1 MEKSKQLKELFNS
14 NHKNIKI
21 KINKLIKNNKQLSPN
36 KFLENFNYNTMYH
49 DNKEKLNDFD
59 YIQNKEKKRLKNL
72 SLEITNFS
80 NLYLKYKNFTNYFTE
95 KKINH
100 YKIHKKEK
108 RLNYN
113 KYKKENNNENFYK
126 ENNNKIIDDDIN
138 LFNKSPLLL
147 NDKELFDYY
156 KNKKDILYK
165 NSDKNLEYIEKINEM
180 LNENEKNNFIRYE
193 NNIKKMDKVINI
205 SKKKLFKENENISK
219 YNKEITKLI
228 KHQNNYILKNN
239 TSRNKF
245 YNNQKN
251 YFKELE
257 NKNNNLNKKI
267 FFSYDDINIVDNL
280 IITYDKNTGKI
291 NNVTEIYEKIKKM
304 KLNKFFNINK
314 PKLINN
320 NIKNINEL
328 NQIENIYNN
337 INNLKKNNNNFLKT
351 QFKKIKENYE
361 IFNYHKAIKIL
372 KDEKNKNKNI
382 NQLDINL
389 IKSMSDFK

>member
-1 MEKSKQLKELFNS
+1 MEKSKKLKELFNS

-205 SKKKLFKENENISK
+205 SKKELFKENENISK

-280 IITYDKNTGKI
+280 IITCDKNTGKI

-320 NIKNINEL
+320 NKIKAL

-361 IFNYHKAIKIL
+361 IFNYKKAIKIL
-372 KDEKNKNKNI
+372 RDEKNKNKNI

>member
-1 MEKSKQLKELFNS
+1 MEKSKKLKELFNS

-205 SKKKLFKENENISK
+205 SKKELFKENENISK

-320 NIKNINEL
+320 NKIKEL

-361 IFNYHKAIKIL
+361 IFNYKKAIKIL
-372 KDEKNKNKNI
+372 RDEKNKNKNI

>member
-1 MEKSKQLKELFNS
+1 
-14 NHKNIKI
+14 
-21 KINKLIKNNKQLSPN
+21 
-36 KFLENFNYNTMYH
+36 
-49 DNKEKLNDFD
+49 
-59 YIQNKEKKRLKNL
+59 
-72 SLEITNFS
+72 
-80 NLYLKYKNFTNYFTE
+80 
-95 KKINH
+95 
-100 YKIHKKEK
+100 
-108 RLNYN
+108 
-113 KYKKENNNENFYK
+113 
-126 ENNNKIIDDDIN
+126 
-138 LFNKSPLLL
+138 L

-228 KHQNNYILKNN
+228 KHQNNYKLKNN

-251 YFKELE
+251 YFKELD

-320 NIKNINEL
+320 NKIKAL

-337 INNLKKNNNNFLKT
+337 INNLKKIIIISLKPNL
-351 QFKKIKENYE
+351 KK
-361 IFNYHKAIKIL
+361 
-372 KDEKNKNKNI
+372 
-382 NQLDINL
+382 
-389 IKSMSDFK
+389 

>member
-1 MEKSKQLKELFNS
+1 MEKSKKLKELFNS

-72 SLEITNFS
+72 SSEITNFS

-205 SKKKLFKENENISK
+205 SKKELFKENENISK

-320 NIKNINEL
+320 NKIKAL

-361 IFNYHKAIKIL
+361 IFNYKKAIKIL
-372 KDEKNKNKNI
+372 RDEKNKNKNI

>member
-1 MEKSKQLKELFNS
+1 MDNS
-14 NHKNIKI
+14 NQIKEFLTFNNKDIKNKI
-21 KINKLIKNNKQLSPN
+21 KKLIKNNKQISPN
-36 KFLENFNYNTMYH
+36 KFLKNFNYNTMYH
-49 DNKEKLNDFD
+49 DNKKKLNDFD

-80 NLYLKYKNFTNYFTE
+80 KLYLKYKNLTNYFTE

-100 YKIHKKEK
+100 YTIHKKEK

-113 KYKKENNNENFYK
+113 KYKNENKNENYYK
-126 ENNNKIIDDDIN
+126 DNNNKIIDDDIN

-228 KHQNNYILKNN
+228 KHQNNYKLKNN

-251 YFKELE
+251 YFKELD

-320 NIKNINEL
+320 NKIKAL

-361 IFNYHKAIKIL
+361 IFNYKKAIKIL
-372 KDEKNKNKNI
+372 RDEKNKNKNI

>member
-1 MEKSKQLKELFNS
+1 MEKSKKLKELFNS

-205 SKKKLFKENENISK
+205 SKKELFKENENISK

-280 IITYDKNTGKI
+280 IITCDKNTGKI

-320 NIKNINEL
+320 NKIKEL

-361 IFNYHKAIKIL
+361 IFNYKKAIKIL
-372 KDEKNKNKNI
+372 RDEKNKNKNI

>member
-1 MEKSKQLKELFNS
+1 MEKSKKLKELFNS

-205 SKKKLFKENENISK
+205 SKKELFKENENISK

-320 NIKNINEL
+320 NKIKAL

-361 IFNYHKAIKIL
+361 IFNYKKAIKIL
-372 KDEKNKNKNI
+372 RDEKNKNKNI

>member
-1 MEKSKQLKELFNS
+1 MEKSKKLKELFNS

-113 KYKKENNNENFYK
+113 KYKMENNNENFYK

-205 SKKKLFKENENISK
+205 SKKELFKENENISK

-361 IFNYHKAIKIL
+361 IFNYKKAIKIL
-372 KDEKNKNKNI
+372 RDEKNKNKNI